1 MKWMKYTIITTEEAC
16 DLVCSMLN
24 DLGITSLEIEDKAP
38 VSPEENGGYFGDVVP
53 DPVYDDHKARVT
65 FYMEVPEEESE
76 EDADREEELLRNV
89 GQGLM
94 DISRFADIG
103 EARIEIG
110 MTAEEDWVNNW
121 KQYFHQFTV
130 DDIRIIPSWE
140 EVPALGDEELILRI
154 DPGTAFGT
162 GKHESTQ
169 LAIRGIRKYIEPGM
183 RVLDIGTG
191 SGILSVIGMK
201 LGAGKAIGTDID
213 PIAVRVA
220 GENAKANG
228 LSVFAGTVSEVPDG
242 SVAFYTGNMLDDEA
256 FCVPFSEQKYPI
268 VVANIL
274 ADVIIPLA
282 PVVRRFLLP
291 GGVFVCSGIINLM
304 EEKTK
309 KAFTDLGYEILNEE
323 RMNDWVSYAVRLP
336 G

>member
-1 MKWMKYTIITTEEAC
+1 MKWNVIRIRTTNDVTDYLAGI
-16 DLVCSMLN
+16 LF
-24 DLGITSLEIEDKAP
+24 DLGFEGIEVTDTVQLSEQEKKAMFIDFLPELDETDKTA
-38 VSPEENGGYFGDVVP
+38 VVTCYT
-53 DPVYDDHKARVT
+53 DI
-65 FYMEVPEEESE
+65 
-76 EDADREEELLRNV
+76 DADPEKKIAQIREELESYRDFLDPDAV
-89 GQGLM
+89 SFETGV
-94 DISRFADIG
+94 
-103 EARIEIG
+103 
-110 MTAEEDWVNNW
+110 TEDTDWINNW
-121 KQYFHQFTV
+121 KQFFKSFAV
-130 DDIRIIPSWE
+130 DDDIYIKPTWE
-140 EVPALGDEELILRI
+140 PMRDELKDKLVIEI

-162 GKHESTQ
+162 GSHETTR
-169 LAIRGIRKYIEPGM
+169 LAIANMKKFLKPGD
-183 RVLDIGTG
+183 RLLDIGTG
-191 SGILSVIGMK
+191 SGILSVIAMK
-201 LGAGKAIGTDID
+201 LGAGKAVGTDID

-220 GENAKANG
+220 GENAAVNG
-228 LSVFAGTVSEVPDG
+228 ISVFDGAVSGVPEG

-282 PVVRRFLLP
+282 PLVRRFLLP

-309 KAFTDLGYEILNEE
+309 KALTDLGYEILNEE

>member
-1 MKWMKYTIITTEEAC
+1 MKWNVIRIRTTNDVTDYLAGILFDLGFTGIEVTDTVQLSEQEKKAMFIDFLPEMDETDKTAVVTCYTEEN
-16 DLVCSMLN
+16 V
-24 DLGITSLEIEDKAP
+24 
-38 VSPEENGGYFGDVVP
+38 
-53 DPVYDDHKARVT
+53 DPGQAI
-65 FYMEVPEEESE
+65 SQI
-76 EDADREEELLRNV
+76 REELEGYRAFLNPDAV
-89 GQGLM
+89 SFETGV
-94 DISRFADIG
+94 
-103 EARIEIG
+103 
-110 MTAEEDWVNNW
+110 TEDTDWINNW
-121 KQYFHQFTV
+121 KQFFKSFAV
-130 DDIRIIPSWE
+130 DEDIYIKPTWE
-140 EVPALGDEELILRI
+140 PMKEEFKDKLVIEI

-162 GKHESTQ
+162 GSHETTR
-169 LAIRGIRKYIEPGM
+169 LAIANMKKYLKPGD
-183 RVLDIGTG
+183 RLLDIGTG

-220 GENAKANG
+220 GENAVANG

-309 KAFTDLGYEILNEE
+309 KALSDLGYEILNEE

>member
-1 MKWMKYTIITTEEAC
+1 MKWNVIRIRTTNDVTDYLAGILFDLGFEGIEVTDTVQLSEQEKKAMFIDFLPELDESDKTAVVTCYTEEN
-16 DLVCSMLN
+16 V
-24 DLGITSLEIEDKAP
+24 
-38 VSPEENGGYFGDVVP
+38 
-53 DPVYDDHKARVT
+53 DPGQAI
-65 FYMEVPEEESE
+65 SQI
-76 EDADREEELLRNV
+76 REEL
-89 GQGLM
+89 
-94 DISRFADIG
+94 
-103 EARIEIG
+103 
-110 MTAEEDWVNNW
+110 EEYRAFLNPDAVSFETGVTEDTDWINNW
-121 KQYFHQFTV
+121 KQFFKSFAV
-130 DDIRIIPSWE
+130 DEDIYIKPTWE
-140 EVPALGDEELILRI
+140 PMKEELKDKLVIEI

-162 GKHESTQ
+162 GSHETTR
-169 LAIRGIRKYIEPGM
+169 LAIANMKKYLKPGD
-183 RVLDIGTG
+183 RLLDIGTG

-220 GENAKANG
+220 GENAEANG

-256 FCVPFSEQKYPI
+256 FCVPFSEQEYPI

-309 KAFTDLGYEILNEE
+309 KALTDLGYEILNEE

>member
-1 MKWMKYTIITTEEAC
+1 MFIDFLPEMDESDKTAVVTCYTEEN
-16 DLVCSMLN
+16 V
-24 DLGITSLEIEDKAP
+24 
-38 VSPEENGGYFGDVVP
+38 
-53 DPVYDDHKARVT
+53 DPGQAI
-65 FYMEVPEEESE
+65 SQI
-76 EDADREEELLRNV
+76 REEL
-89 GQGLM
+89 
-94 DISRFADIG
+94 
-103 EARIEIG
+103 
-110 MTAEEDWVNNW
+110 EEYRAFLNPDAVSFETGVTEDTDWINNW
-121 KQYFHQFTV
+121 KQFFKSFAV
-130 DDIRIIPSWE
+130 DEDIYIKPTWE
-140 EVPALGDEELILRI
+140 PMKEEFKDKLVIEI

-162 GKHESTQ
+162 GSHETTR
-169 LAIRGIRKYIEPGM
+169 LAIANLKKYLKPGD
-183 RVLDIGTG
+183 RLLDIGTG

-220 GENAKANG
+220 GENAEANG

-309 KAFTDLGYEILNEE
+309 KALTDLGYEILNEE

>member
-1 MKWMKYTIITTEEAC
+1 MKWNVIRIRTTNDVTDYLAGILFDLGFTGIEVTDTVQLSEQEKKAMFIDFLPELDESDKTAVVTCYTEEN
-16 DLVCSMLN
+16 V
-24 DLGITSLEIEDKAP
+24 
-38 VSPEENGGYFGDVVP
+38 
-53 DPVYDDHKARVT
+53 DPGQAI
-65 FYMEVPEEESE
+65 SQI
-76 EDADREEELLRNV
+76 REEL
-89 GQGLM
+89 
-94 DISRFADIG
+94 
-103 EARIEIG
+103 
-110 MTAEEDWVNNW
+110 EEYRAFLNPDAVSFETGVTEDTDWINNW
-121 KQYFHQFTV
+121 KQFFKSFAV
-130 DDIRIIPSWE
+130 DEDIYIKPTWE
-140 EVPALGDEELILRI
+140 PMKEEFKDKLVIDI

-162 GKHESTQ
+162 GSHETTR
-169 LAIRGIRKYIEPGM
+169 LAIANMKKYLKPGD
-183 RVLDIGTG
+183 RLLDIGTG

-220 GENAKANG
+220 GENAEANG

-309 KAFTDLGYEILNEE
+309 KALTDLGYEILNEE

>member
-1 MKWMKYTIITTEEAC
+1 MKWNVIRIRTTNDVTDYLAGILFDLGFTGIEVTDTVQLSEQEKKAMFIDFLPELDESDKTAVVTCYTEEN
-16 DLVCSMLN
+16 V
-24 DLGITSLEIEDKAP
+24 
-38 VSPEENGGYFGDVVP
+38 
-53 DPVYDDHKARVT
+53 DPGQAI
-65 FYMEVPEEESE
+65 SQI
-76 EDADREEELLRNV
+76 REEL
-89 GQGLM
+89 
-94 DISRFADIG
+94 
-103 EARIEIG
+103 
-110 MTAEEDWVNNW
+110 EEYRAFLNPDAVSFETGVTEDTDWINNW
-121 KQYFHQFTV
+121 KQFFKSFAV
-130 DDIRIIPSWE
+130 DEDIYINPTWE
-140 EVPALGDEELILRI
+140 PMKEEFKDKLVIEI

-162 GKHESTQ
+162 GSHETTR
-169 LAIRGIRKYIEPGM
+169 LAIANMKKYLKPGD
-183 RVLDIGTG
+183 RLLDIGTG

-220 GENAKANG
+220 GENAEANG

-309 KAFTDLGYEILNEE
+309 KALTDLGYEILNEE

>member
-1 MKWMKYTIITTEEAC
+1 MKWNVIRIRTTNDVTDYLAGILFDLGFTGIEVTDTVQLSEQEKKAMFIDFLPEMDESDKTAVVTCYTEEN
-16 DLVCSMLN
+16 V
-24 DLGITSLEIEDKAP
+24 
-38 VSPEENGGYFGDVVP
+38 
-53 DPVYDDHKARVT
+53 DPGQAI
-65 FYMEVPEEESE
+65 SQI
-76 EDADREEELLRNV
+76 REEL
-89 GQGLM
+89 
-94 DISRFADIG
+94 
-103 EARIEIG
+103 
-110 MTAEEDWVNNW
+110 EEYRAILNPDAVSFETGVTEDTDWINNW
-121 KQYFHQFTV
+121 KQFFKSFAV
-130 DDIRIIPSWE
+130 DEDIYIKPTWE
-140 EVPALGDEELILRI
+140 PMKEDFKDKLVIEI

-162 GKHESTQ
+162 GSHETTR
-169 LAIRGIRKYIEPGM
+169 LAIANMKKYLKPGD
-183 RVLDIGTG
+183 RLLDIGTG

-220 GENAKANG
+220 GENAEANG

-309 KAFTDLGYEILNEE
+309 KALTDLGYEFLNEE

>member
-1 MKWMKYTIITTEEAC
+1 MKWNVIRIRTTNDVTDYLAGILFDLGFTGIEVTDTVQLSEQEKKAMFIDFLPELDESDKTAVVTCYTEENVDPGQAISQIREE
-16 DLVCSMLN
+16 LEEYRAFLN
-24 DLGITSLEIEDKAP
+24 PDA
-38 VSPEENGGYFGDVVP
+38 VSFETG
-53 DPVYDDHKARVT
+53 VT
-65 FYMEVPEEESE
+65 
-76 EDADREEELLRNV
+76 EDADW
-89 GQGLM
+89 
-94 DISRFADIG
+94 I
-103 EARIEIG
+103 
-110 MTAEEDWVNNW
+110 NNW
-121 KQYFHQFTV
+121 KQFFKSFAV
-130 DDIRIIPSWE
+130 DEDIYIKPTWE
-140 EVPALGDEELILRI
+140 PMKEEFKDKLVIEI

-162 GKHESTQ
+162 GSHETTR
-169 LAIRGIRKYIEPGM
+169 LAIANMKKYLKTGD
-183 RVLDIGTG
+183 RLLDIGTG

-220 GENAKANG
+220 GENAEANG

-309 KAFTDLGYEILNEE
+309 KALTDLGYEILNEE
-323 RMNDWVSYAVRLP
+323 RMNDWISYAVRLP

>member
-1 MKWMKYTIITTEEAC
+1 MKWNVIRIRTTNDVTDYLAGILFDLGFTGIEVTDTVQLSEQEKKAMFIDFLPELDESDKTAVVTCYTEEN
-16 DLVCSMLN
+16 V
-24 DLGITSLEIEDKAP
+24 
-38 VSPEENGGYFGDVVP
+38 
-53 DPVYDDHKARVT
+53 DPGQAI
-65 FYMEVPEEESE
+65 SQI
-76 EDADREEELLRNV
+76 REEL
-89 GQGLM
+89 
-94 DISRFADIG
+94 
-103 EARIEIG
+103 
-110 MTAEEDWVNNW
+110 EEYRAFLNPDAVSFETGVTEDTDWINNW
-121 KQYFHQFTV
+121 KQFFKSFAV
-130 DDIRIIPSWE
+130 DEDIYIKPTWE
-140 EVPALGDEELILRI
+140 PMKEEFKDKLVIEI

-162 GKHESTQ
+162 GSHETTR
-169 LAIRGIRKYIEPGM
+169 LAIANMKKYLKPGD
-183 RVLDIGTG
+183 RLLDIGTG

-220 GENAKANG
+220 GENAEANG

-309 KAFTDLGYEILNEE
+309 KALTDLGYEILNEE
-323 RMNDWVSYAVRLP
+323 RMNDWISYAVRLP

>member
-1 MKWMKYTIITTEEAC
+1 MKWNVIRIRTTNDVTDYLAGILFDLGFEGIEVTDTVQLSEQEKKAMFIDFLPELDESDKTAVVTCYTEEN
-16 DLVCSMLN
+16 V
-24 DLGITSLEIEDKAP
+24 
-38 VSPEENGGYFGDVVP
+38 
-53 DPVYDDHKARVT
+53 DPGQAI
-65 FYMEVPEEESE
+65 SQI
-76 EDADREEELLRNV
+76 REEL
-89 GQGLM
+89 
-94 DISRFADIG
+94 
-103 EARIEIG
+103 
-110 MTAEEDWVNNW
+110 EEYRAFLNPDAVSFETGVTEDTDWINNW
-121 KQYFHQFTV
+121 KQFFKSFSV
-130 DDIRIIPSWE
+130 DEDIYIKPTWE
-140 EVPALGDEELILRI
+140 PMKEEFKDKLVIEI

-162 GKHESTQ
+162 GSHETTR
-169 LAIRGIRKYIEPGM
+169 LAIANMKKYLKPGD
-183 RVLDIGTG
+183 RLLDIGTG

-220 GENAKANG
+220 GENAEANG
-228 LSVFAGTVSEVPDG
+228 LSVFEGTVSEVPDG

-309 KAFTDLGYEILNEE
+309 KALTDLGYEILNEE

>member
-1 MKWMKYTIITTEEAC
+1 MKWNVIRIRTTNDVTDYLAGILFDLGFTGIEVTDTVQLSEQEKKAMFIDFLPEMDETDKTAVVTCYTEENV
-16 DLVCSMLN
+16 D
-24 DLGITSLEIEDKAP
+24 
-38 VSPEENGGYFGDVVP
+38 PEQ
-53 DPVYDDHKARVT
+53 AI
-65 FYMEVPEEESE
+65 SQI
-76 EDADREEELLRNV
+76 REELEGYRAFLNPDAV
-89 GQGLM
+89 SFETGV
-94 DISRFADIG
+94 
-103 EARIEIG
+103 
-110 MTAEEDWVNNW
+110 TEDTDWINNW
-121 KQYFHQFTV
+121 KQFFKSFAV
-130 DDIRIIPSWE
+130 DEDIYIKPTWE
-140 EVPALGDEELILRI
+140 PMKEEFKDKLVIEI

-162 GKHESTQ
+162 GSHETTR
-169 LAIRGIRKYIEPGM
+169 LAIANMKKYLKPGD
-183 RVLDIGTG
+183 RLLDIGTG

-220 GENAKANG
+220 GENAEANG

-309 KAFTDLGYEILNEE
+309 KALTDLGYEILNEE

>member
-1 MKWMKYTIITTEEAC
+1 MKWNVIRIRTTNDVTDYLAGILFDLGFEGIEVTDTVQLSEQEKKAMFIDFLPELDETDKTAVVTCYTEEN
-16 DLVCSMLN
+16 V
-24 DLGITSLEIEDKAP
+24 
-38 VSPEENGGYFGDVVP
+38 
-53 DPVYDDHKARVT
+53 DPGQAI
-65 FYMEVPEEESE
+65 SQI
-76 EDADREEELLRNV
+76 REEL
-89 GQGLM
+89 
-94 DISRFADIG
+94 
-103 EARIEIG
+103 
-110 MTAEEDWVNNW
+110 EEYRAFLNPDAVSFETGVTEDTDWINNW
-121 KQYFHQFTV
+121 KQFFKSFAV
-130 DDIRIIPSWE
+130 DEDIYIKPTWE
-140 EVPALGDEELILRI
+140 PMKEEFKDKLVIEI

-162 GKHESTQ
+162 GSHETTR
-169 LAIRGIRKYIEPGM
+169 LAIANMKKYLKPGD
-183 RVLDIGTG
+183 RLLDIGTG

-220 GENAKANG
+220 CENAEANG

-309 KAFTDLGYEILNEE
+309 KALTDLGYKILNEE

>member
-1 MKWMKYTIITTEEAC
+1 MKWNVIRIRTTNDVTDYLAGILFDLGFTGIEVTDTVQLSEQEKKAMFIDFLPELDESDKTAVVTCYTEEN
-16 DLVCSMLN
+16 V
-24 DLGITSLEIEDKAP
+24 
-38 VSPEENGGYFGDVVP
+38 
-53 DPVYDDHKARVT
+53 DPGQAI
-65 FYMEVPEEESE
+65 SQI
-76 EDADREEELLRNV
+76 REEL
-89 GQGLM
+89 
-94 DISRFADIG
+94 
-103 EARIEIG
+103 
-110 MTAEEDWVNNW
+110 EEYRAFLNPDAVSFETGVTEDTDWINNW
-121 KQYFHQFTV
+121 KQYFKSFAV
-130 DDIRIIPSWE
+130 DEDIYIKPTWE
-140 EVPALGDEELILRI
+140 PMKEEFKDKLVIEI

-162 GKHESTQ
+162 GSHETTR
-169 LAIRGIRKYIEPGM
+169 LAIANMKKYLKPGD
-183 RVLDIGTG
+183 RLLDIGTG

-220 GENAKANG
+220 GENAEANG
-228 LSVFAGTVSEVPDG
+228 LSVFAGTVSEAPDG

-309 KAFTDLGYEILNEE
+309 KALTDLGYKILNEE

>member
-1 MKWMKYTIITTEEAC
+1 MKWNVIRIRTTNDVTDYMAGI
-16 DLVCSMLN
+16 LF
-24 DLGITSLEIEDKAP
+24 DLGFEGIEVTDTVQLSEQEKKAMFIDFLPELDETDKTA
-38 VSPEENGGYFGDVVP
+38 VVTCYTDIDADPEE
-53 DPVYDDHKARVT
+53 KIAQI
-65 FYMEVPEEESE
+65 
-76 EDADREEELLRNV
+76 REELESYRDFLDPDAV
-89 GQGLM
+89 SFETGV
-94 DISRFADIG
+94 
-103 EARIEIG
+103 
-110 MTAEEDWVNNW
+110 TEDTDWINNW
-121 KQYFHQFTV
+121 KQFFKSFAV
-130 DDIRIIPSWE
+130 DDDIYIKPTWE
-140 EVPALGDEELILRI
+140 PMRDELKDKLVIEI

-162 GKHESTQ
+162 GSHETTR
-169 LAIRGIRKYIEPGM
+169 LAIANMKKFLKPGD
-183 RVLDIGTG
+183 RLLDIGTG
-191 SGILSVIGMK
+191 SGILSVIAMK
-201 LGAGKAIGTDID
+201 LGAGKAVGTDID

-220 GENAKANG
+220 GENAAVNG
-228 LSVFAGTVSEVPDG
+228 ISVFDGAVSGVPEG

-282 PVVRRFLLP
+282 PLVRRFLLP

-309 KAFTDLGYEILNEE
+309 KALTDLGYEILNEE

>member
-1 MKWMKYTIITTEEAC
+1 MKWNVIRIRTTNDVTDYLAGILFDLGFTGIEVTDTVQLSEQEKKAMFIDFLPEMDESDKTAVVTCYTEEN
-16 DLVCSMLN
+16 V
-24 DLGITSLEIEDKAP
+24 
-38 VSPEENGGYFGDVVP
+38 
-53 DPVYDDHKARVT
+53 DPGQAI
-65 FYMEVPEEESE
+65 SQI
-76 EDADREEELLRNV
+76 REEL
-89 GQGLM
+89 
-94 DISRFADIG
+94 
-103 EARIEIG
+103 
-110 MTAEEDWVNNW
+110 EEYRAILNPDAVSFETGVTEDTDWINNW
-121 KQYFHQFTV
+121 KQFFKSFAV
-130 DDIRIIPSWE
+130 DEDIYIKPTWE
-140 EVPALGDEELILRI
+140 PMKEEFKDKLVIEI

-162 GKHESTQ
+162 GSHETTR
-169 LAIRGIRKYIEPGM
+169 LAIANMKKYLKPGD
-183 RVLDIGTG
+183 RLLDIGTG

-220 GENAKANG
+220 GENAEANG

-309 KAFTDLGYEILNEE
+309 KALTDLGYEILNEE
-323 RMNDWVSYAVRLP
+323 CMNDWVSYAVRLP

>member
-1 MKWMKYTIITTEEAC
+1 MKWNVIRIRTTNDVTDYLAGILFDLGFTGIEVTDTVQLSEQEKKAMFIDFLPEMDESDKTAVVTCYTEEN
-16 DLVCSMLN
+16 V
-24 DLGITSLEIEDKAP
+24 
-38 VSPEENGGYFGDVVP
+38 
-53 DPVYDDHKARVT
+53 DPGQAI
-65 FYMEVPEEESE
+65 SQI
-76 EDADREEELLRNV
+76 REEL
-89 GQGLM
+89 
-94 DISRFADIG
+94 
-103 EARIEIG
+103 
-110 MTAEEDWVNNW
+110 EEYRAILNPDAVSFETGVTEDTDWINNW
-121 KQYFHQFTV
+121 KQFFKSFSV
-130 DDIRIIPSWE
+130 DEDIYIKPTWE
-140 EVPALGDEELILRI
+140 PMKEEFMDKLVIEI

-162 GKHESTQ
+162 GSHETTR
-169 LAIRGIRKYIEPGM
+169 LAIANMKKYLKPGD
-183 RVLDIGTG
+183 RLLDIGTG

-220 GENAKANG
+220 GENAEANG
-228 LSVFAGTVSEVPDG
+228 LSVFAGAVSEVPDG

-309 KAFTDLGYEILNEE
+309 KALTDLGYEILNEE

>member
-1 MKWMKYTIITTEEAC
+1 MKWNVIRIRTTNDVTDYLAGILFDLGFEGIEVTDTVQLSEQEKKAMFIDFLPELDESDKTAVVTCYTEENVNPDTA
-16 DLVCSMLN
+16 
-24 DLGITSLEIEDKAP
+24 IAQIREELEAYRDFLD
-38 VSPEENGGYFGDVVP
+38 PE
-53 DPVYDDHKARVT
+53 AVT
-65 FYMEVPEEESE
+65 FETGVT
-76 EDADREEELLRNV
+76 ED
-89 GQGLM
+89 
-94 DISRFADIG
+94 
-103 EARIEIG
+103 
-110 MTAEEDWVNNW
+110 TDWINNW
-121 KQYFHQFTV
+121 KQFFKSFAV
-130 DDIRIIPSWE
+130 DDDIFIKPTWE
-140 EVPALGDEELILRI
+140 PMKEELKDKLVIEI

-162 GKHESTQ
+162 GSHETTR
-169 LAIRGIRKYIEPGM
+169 LAIANMKKYLKPGD
-183 RVLDIGTG
+183 RLLDIGTG

-220 GENAKANG
+220 AENAEVNG
-228 LSVFAGTVSEVPDG
+228 ISVFEGEISDVPEG
-242 SVAFYTGNMLDDEA
+242 SVAFYAGNMLDDEV
-256 FCVPFSEQKYPI
+256 FCKPFSEQKYPI

-282 PVVRRFLLP
+282 PIVRRFLLP

-309 KAFTDLGYEILNEE
+309 KALTDLGYEILNEE

>member
-1 MKWMKYTIITTEEAC
+1 MKWNVIRIRTTNDVTDYLAGI
-16 DLVCSMLN
+16 LF
-24 DLGITSLEIEDKAP
+24 DLGFEGIEVTDTVQLSEQEKKAMFIDFLPELDETDKTA
-38 VSPEENGGYFGDVVP
+38 VVTCYTDIDADPEE
-53 DPVYDDHKARVT
+53 KIAQI
-65 FYMEVPEEESE
+65 
-76 EDADREEELLRNV
+76 REELESYRDFLDPDAV
-89 GQGLM
+89 SFETGV
-94 DISRFADIG
+94 
-103 EARIEIG
+103 
-110 MTAEEDWVNNW
+110 TEDTDWINNW
-121 KQYFHQFTV
+121 KQFFKSFAV
-130 DDIRIIPSWE
+130 DDDIYIKPTWE
-140 EVPALGDEELILRI
+140 PMRDELKDKLVIEI

-162 GKHESTQ
+162 GSHETTR
-169 LAIRGIRKYIEPGM
+169 LAIANMKKFLKPGD
-183 RVLDIGTG
+183 RLLDIGTG
-191 SGILSVIGMK
+191 SGILSVIAMK
-201 LGAGKAIGTDID
+201 LGAGKAVGTDID

-220 GENAKANG
+220 GENAAVNG
-228 LSVFAGTVSEVPDG
+228 ISVFDGAVSGVPEG

-282 PVVRRFLLP
+282 PLVRRFLLP

-309 KAFTDLGYEILNEE
+309 KALTDLGYEILNEE

>member
-1 MKWMKYTIITTEEAC
+1 MKWNVIRIRTTNDVTDYLAGILFDLGFEGIEVTDTVQLSEQEKKAMFIDFLPELDETDKTAVVTCYTEEN
-16 DLVCSMLN
+16 V
-24 DLGITSLEIEDKAP
+24 
-38 VSPEENGGYFGDVVP
+38 
-53 DPVYDDHKARVT
+53 DPGQAI
-65 FYMEVPEEESE
+65 SQI
-76 EDADREEELLRNV
+76 REEL
-89 GQGLM
+89 
-94 DISRFADIG
+94 
-103 EARIEIG
+103 
-110 MTAEEDWVNNW
+110 EEYRAFLNPDAVSFETGVTEDTDWINNW
-121 KQYFHQFTV
+121 KQFFKSFAV
-130 DDIRIIPSWE
+130 DEDIYIKPTWE
-140 EVPALGDEELILRI
+140 PMKEEFKDKLVIEI

-162 GKHESTQ
+162 GSHETTR
-169 LAIRGIRKYIEPGM
+169 LAIANMKKYLKPGD
-183 RVLDIGTG
+183 RLLDIGTG

-220 GENAKANG
+220 GENAEVNG
-228 LSVFAGTVSEVPDG
+228 ISVFEGAVSEVPDG

-309 KAFTDLGYEILNEE
+309 KALTDLGYKILNEE

>member
-1 MKWMKYTIITTEEAC
+1 MKWNVIRIRTTNDVTDYLAGILFDLGFTGIEVTDTVQLSEQEKKAMFIDFLPEMDESDKTAVVTCYTEEN
-16 DLVCSMLN
+16 V
-24 DLGITSLEIEDKAP
+24 
-38 VSPEENGGYFGDVVP
+38 
-53 DPVYDDHKARVT
+53 DPGQAI
-65 FYMEVPEEESE
+65 SQI
-76 EDADREEELLRNV
+76 REEL
-89 GQGLM
+89 
-94 DISRFADIG
+94 
-103 EARIEIG
+103 
-110 MTAEEDWVNNW
+110 EEYRAFLNPDAVSFETGVTEDTDWINNW
-121 KQYFHQFTV
+121 KQFFKSFAV
-130 DDIRIIPSWE
+130 DEDIYIKPTWE
-140 EVPALGDEELILRI
+140 PMKEEFKDKLVIEI

-162 GKHESTQ
+162 GSHETTR
-169 LAIRGIRKYIEPGM
+169 LAIANMKKYLKPGD
-183 RVLDIGTG
+183 RLLDIGTG

-220 GENAKANG
+220 GENAEANG
-228 LSVFAGTVSEVPDG
+228 LSVFAGAVSEVPDG

-309 KAFTDLGYEILNEE
+309 KALTDLGYEILNEE

>member
-1 MKWMKYTIITTEEAC
+1 MKWNVIRIRTTNDVTDYLAGILFDLGFEGIEITDTVQLSEQEKKAMFIDFLPELDESDKTAVVTCYTEENVDPGQAISQIRKE
-16 DLVCSMLN
+16 LEEYRAFLN
-24 DLGITSLEIEDKAP
+24 PDAVSFETGVTED
-38 VSPEENGGYFGDVVP
+38 
-53 DPVYDDHKARVT
+53 T
-65 FYMEVPEEESE
+65 
-76 EDADREEELLRNV
+76 
-89 GQGLM
+89 
-94 DISRFADIG
+94 
-103 EARIEIG
+103 
-110 MTAEEDWVNNW
+110 DWINNW
-121 KQYFHQFTV
+121 KQFFKSFAV
-130 DDIRIIPSWE
+130 DEDIYIKPTWE
-140 EVPALGDEELILRI
+140 PMKEEFKDKLVIEI

-162 GKHESTQ
+162 GSHETTR
-169 LAIRGIRKYIEPGM
+169 LAIANMKKYLKPGD
-183 RVLDIGTG
+183 RLLDIGTG

-213 PIAVRVA
+213 QIAVRVA
-220 GENAKANG
+220 GENAEANG

-309 KAFTDLGYEILNEE
+309 KALTDLGYEILNEE

>member
-1 MKWMKYTIITTEEAC
+1 MKWNVIRIRTTNDVTDYLAGILFDLGFEGIEVTDTVQLSEQEKKAMFIDFLPELDESDKTAVVTCYTEEN
-16 DLVCSMLN
+16 V
-24 DLGITSLEIEDKAP
+24 
-38 VSPEENGGYFGDVVP
+38 
-53 DPVYDDHKARVT
+53 DPRQAI
-65 FYMEVPEEESE
+65 SQI
-76 EDADREEELLRNV
+76 REEL
-89 GQGLM
+89 
-94 DISRFADIG
+94 
-103 EARIEIG
+103 
-110 MTAEEDWVNNW
+110 EEYRAFLNPDAVSFETGVTEDTDWINNW
-121 KQYFHQFTV
+121 KQFFKSFAV
-130 DDIRIIPSWE
+130 DEDIYIKPTWE
-140 EVPALGDEELILRI
+140 PMKEEFKDKLVIEI

-162 GKHESTQ
+162 GSHETTR
-169 LAIRGIRKYIEPGM
+169 LAIANMKKYLKPGD
-183 RVLDIGTG
+183 RLLDIGTG

-220 GENAKANG
+220 GENAEANG
-228 LSVFAGTVSEVPDG
+228 ISVFEGAVSEIPDG

-309 KAFTDLGYEILNEE
+309 KALTDLGYEILNEE

>member
-1 MKWMKYTIITTEEAC
+1 MKWNVIRIRTTNDVTDYLAGILFDLGFTGIEVTDTVQLSEQEKKAMFIDFLPEMDESDKTAVVTCYTEEN
-16 DLVCSMLN
+16 V
-24 DLGITSLEIEDKAP
+24 
-38 VSPEENGGYFGDVVP
+38 
-53 DPVYDDHKARVT
+53 DPGQAI
-65 FYMEVPEEESE
+65 SQIC
-76 EDADREEELLRNV
+76 EEL
-89 GQGLM
+89 
-94 DISRFADIG
+94 
-103 EARIEIG
+103 
-110 MTAEEDWVNNW
+110 EEYRAFLNPDAVSFETGVTEDTDWINNW
-121 KQYFHQFTV
+121 KQFFKSFAV
-130 DDIRIIPSWE
+130 DEDIYIKPTWE
-140 EVPALGDEELILRI
+140 PMKEEFKDKLVIEI

-162 GKHESTQ
+162 GSHETTR
-169 LAIRGIRKYIEPGM
+169 LAIANMKKYLKPGD
-183 RVLDIGTG
+183 RLLDIGTG

-220 GENAKANG
+220 GENAEANG
-228 LSVFAGTVSEVPDG
+228 LSVFEGKVSEVPDG

-309 KAFTDLGYEILNEE
+309 KALTDLGYEILNEE

>member
-1 MKWMKYTIITTEEAC
+1 MKWNVIRIRTTNDVTDYLAGILFDLGFEGIEVTDTVQLSEQEKKAMFIDFLPELDESDKTAVVTCYTEEN
-16 DLVCSMLN
+16 V
-24 DLGITSLEIEDKAP
+24 
-38 VSPEENGGYFGDVVP
+38 
-53 DPVYDDHKARVT
+53 DP
-65 FYMEVPEEESE
+65 
-76 EDADREEELLRNV
+76 EDAINKIREELESYRAFLDPDAV
-89 GQGLM
+89 SFETGV
-94 DISRFADIG
+94 
-103 EARIEIG
+103 
-110 MTAEEDWVNNW
+110 TEDTDWINNW
-121 KQYFHQFTV
+121 KQFFKPFSV
-130 DDIRIIPSWE
+130 DDDIFIKPTWE
-140 EVPALGDEELILRI
+140 PMKEEFKDKLVIEI

-162 GKHESTQ
+162 GSHETTR
-169 LAIRGIRKYIEPGM
+169 LAIANMKKYLKPGD
-183 RVLDIGTG
+183 RLLDIGTG

-220 GENAKANG
+220 AENATVNG
-228 LSVFAGTVSEVPDG
+228 LSVFDGSVNEVPDG

-256 FCVPFSEQKYPI
+256 FCEPFSSEKYPI

-309 KAFTDLGYEILNEE
+309 KALTDLGYEILNEE

>member
-1 MKWMKYTIITTEEAC
+1 MKWNVIRIRTTNDVTDYLAGILFDLGFEGIEVTDTVQLSEQEKKAMFIDFLPELDESDRTAVVTCYTEEN
-16 DLVCSMLN
+16 V
-24 DLGITSLEIEDKAP
+24 
-38 VSPEENGGYFGDVVP
+38 
-53 DPVYDDHKARVT
+53 DPGQAI
-65 FYMEVPEEESE
+65 SQI
-76 EDADREEELLRNV
+76 REEL
-89 GQGLM
+89 
-94 DISRFADIG
+94 
-103 EARIEIG
+103 
-110 MTAEEDWVNNW
+110 EEYRAILNPDAVSFETGVTEDTDWINNW
-121 KQYFHQFTV
+121 KQFFKSFAV
-130 DDIRIIPSWE
+130 DEDIYIKPTWE
-140 EVPALGDEELILRI
+140 PMKEDFKDKLVIEI

-162 GKHESTQ
+162 GSHETTR
-169 LAIRGIRKYIEPGM
+169 LAIANMKKYLKPGD
-183 RVLDIGTG
+183 RLLDIGTG

-220 GENAKANG
+220 GENAEVNG
-228 LSVFAGTVSEVPDG
+228 ISVFEGAVSEVPDG

-309 KAFTDLGYEILNEE
+309 KALTDLGYEILNEE

>member
-1 MKWMKYTIITTEEAC
+1 MKWNVIRIRTTNDVTDYLAGILFDLGFEGIEVTDTVQLSEQEKKAMFIDFLPELDESDKTAVVTCYTEE
-16 DLVCSMLN
+16 
-24 DLGITSLEIEDKAP
+24 
-38 VSPEENGGYFGDVVP
+38 DVNP
-53 DPVYDDHKARVT
+53 
-65 FYMEVPEEESE
+65 
-76 EDADREEELLRNV
+76 EDAITEIREELESYRAFLDPDAV
-89 GQGLM
+89 SFETGV
-94 DISRFADIG
+94 
-103 EARIEIG
+103 
-110 MTAEEDWVNNW
+110 TEDTDWINNW
-121 KQYFHQFTV
+121 KQFFKSFSV
-130 DDIRIIPSWE
+130 DDDIFIKPTWE
-140 EVPALGDEELILRI
+140 PMKDEFKNKLVIEI

-162 GKHESTQ
+162 GSHETTR
-169 LAIRGIRKYIEPGM
+169 LAIANMKKYLKPGD
-183 RVLDIGTG
+183 RLLDIGTG

-220 GENAKANG
+220 AENATVNG
-228 LSVFAGTVSEVPDG
+228 LSVFDGAVSEVPDG

-256 FCVPFSEQKYPI
+256 FCEPFSSEKYPI

-309 KAFTDLGYEILNEE
+309 KALTDLGFEILNEE

>member
-1 MKWMKYTIITTEEAC
+1 MKWNVIRIRTTNDVTDYLAGILFDLGFTGIEVTDTVQLSEQEKKAMFIDFLPELDESDKTAVVTCYTEEN
-16 DLVCSMLN
+16 V
-24 DLGITSLEIEDKAP
+24 
-38 VSPEENGGYFGDVVP
+38 
-53 DPVYDDHKARVT
+53 DPGQAI
-65 FYMEVPEEESE
+65 SQI
-76 EDADREEELLRNV
+76 REEL
-89 GQGLM
+89 
-94 DISRFADIG
+94 
-103 EARIEIG
+103 
-110 MTAEEDWVNNW
+110 EEYRAFLNPDAVSFETGVTEDTDWINNW
-121 KQYFHQFTV
+121 KQFFKSFAV
-130 DDIRIIPSWE
+130 DEDIYIKPTWE
-140 EVPALGDEELILRI
+140 PMKEEFKDKLVIEI

-162 GKHESTQ
+162 GSHETTR
-169 LAIRGIRKYIEPGM
+169 LAIANMKKYLKPGD
-183 RVLDIGTG
+183 RLLDIGTG

-220 GENAKANG
+220 GENAEANG

-309 KAFTDLGYEILNEE
+309 KALSDLGYEILNEE

>member
-1 MKWMKYTIITTEEAC
+1 MKWNVIRIRTTNDVTDYLAGILFDLGFTGIEVTDTVQLSEQEKKAMFIDFLPELDETDKTAVVTCYTEEN
-16 DLVCSMLN
+16 V
-24 DLGITSLEIEDKAP
+24 
-38 VSPEENGGYFGDVVP
+38 
-53 DPVYDDHKARVT
+53 DPGQAI
-65 FYMEVPEEESE
+65 SQI
-76 EDADREEELLRNV
+76 REEL
-89 GQGLM
+89 
-94 DISRFADIG
+94 
-103 EARIEIG
+103 
-110 MTAEEDWVNNW
+110 EEYRAFLNPDAVSFETGVTEDTDWINNW
-121 KQYFHQFTV
+121 KQFFKSFSV
-130 DDIRIIPSWE
+130 DEDIYIKPTWE
-140 EVPALGDEELILRI
+140 PMKEEFKDKLVIEI

-162 GKHESTQ
+162 GSHETTR
-169 LAIRGIRKYIEPGM
+169 LAIANMKKYLKPGD
-183 RVLDIGTG
+183 RLLDIGTG

-220 GENAKANG
+220 GENAEANG

-309 KAFTDLGYEILNEE
+309 KALTGLGYEILNEE
-323 RMNDWVSYAVRLP
+323 RMNDWISYAVRLP

>member
-1 MKWMKYTIITTEEAC
+1 MKWNVIRIRTTNDVTDYLAGILFDLGFTGIEVTDTVQLSEQEKKAMFIDFLPDMDESDKTAVVTCYTEEN
-16 DLVCSMLN
+16 V
-24 DLGITSLEIEDKAP
+24 
-38 VSPEENGGYFGDVVP
+38 
-53 DPVYDDHKARVT
+53 DPGQAI
-65 FYMEVPEEESE
+65 SQI
-76 EDADREEELLRNV
+76 REEL
-89 GQGLM
+89 
-94 DISRFADIG
+94 
-103 EARIEIG
+103 
-110 MTAEEDWVNNW
+110 EEYRAILNPDAVSFETGVTEDTDWINNW
-121 KQYFHQFTV
+121 KQFFKSFAV
-130 DDIRIIPSWE
+130 DEDIYIKPTWE
-140 EVPALGDEELILRI
+140 PMKEDFKDKLVIEI

-162 GKHESTQ
+162 GSHETTR
-169 LAIRGIRKYIEPGM
+169 LAIANMKKYLKPGD
-183 RVLDIGTG
+183 RLLDIGTG

-220 GENAKANG
+220 GENAEANG

-309 KAFTDLGYEILNEE
+309 KALTDLGYEILNEE

>member
-1 MKWMKYTIITTEEAC
+1 MKWNVIRIRTTNDVTDYLAGILFDLGFDGIEVTDTVQLSEQEKKAMFIDFLPELDESDKTAVVTCYTEEN
-16 DLVCSMLN
+16 V
-24 DLGITSLEIEDKAP
+24 
-38 VSPEENGGYFGDVVP
+38 
-53 DPVYDDHKARVT
+53 DP
-65 FYMEVPEEESE
+65 
-76 EDADREEELLRNV
+76 EDAIAQIKEELESYRAFLDPDAV
-89 GQGLM
+89 SFETGV
-94 DISRFADIG
+94 
-103 EARIEIG
+103 
-110 MTAEEDWVNNW
+110 TEDTDWINNW
-121 KQYFHQFTV
+121 KQFFKSFSV
-130 DDIRIIPSWE
+130 DDDIFIKPTWE
-140 EVPALGDEELILRI
+140 PMKDEFKNKLVIEI

-162 GKHESTQ
+162 GSHETTR
-169 LAIRGIRKYIEPGM
+169 LAISNMKKYLKPGDSL
-183 RVLDIGTG
+183 LDIGTG

-220 GENAKANG
+220 AENATVNG
-228 LSVFAGTVSEVPDG
+228 LSVFDGAVSEVPDG

-256 FCVPFSEQKYPI
+256 FCEPFSSEKYPI

-309 KAFTDLGYEILNEE
+309 KALTDLGYEILNEE

>member
-1 MKWMKYTIITTEEAC
+1 MKWNVIRIRTTNDVTDYLAGILFDLGFTGIEVTDTVQLSEQEKKAMFIDFLPEMDESDKTAVVTCYTEEN
-16 DLVCSMLN
+16 V
-24 DLGITSLEIEDKAP
+24 
-38 VSPEENGGYFGDVVP
+38 
-53 DPVYDDHKARVT
+53 DPGQAI
-65 FYMEVPEEESE
+65 SQI
-76 EDADREEELLRNV
+76 REEL
-89 GQGLM
+89 
-94 DISRFADIG
+94 
-103 EARIEIG
+103 
-110 MTAEEDWVNNW
+110 EEYRAFLNPDAVSFETGVTEDTDWINNW
-121 KQYFHQFTV
+121 KQFFKSFAV
-130 DDIRIIPSWE
+130 DEDIYIKPTWE
-140 EVPALGDEELILRI
+140 PMKEEFKDKLVIEI

-162 GKHESTQ
+162 GSHETTR
-169 LAIRGIRKYIEPGM
+169 LAIANMKKYLKPGD
-183 RVLDIGTG
+183 RLLDIGTG

-220 GENAKANG
+220 GENAEANG
-228 LSVFAGTVSEVPDG
+228 LSVFEGAVSEVPDG

-256 FCVPFSEQKYPI
+256 FCVPFSGQKYPI

-309 KAFTDLGYEILNEE
+309 KALTDLGYEILNEE

>member
-1 MKWMKYTIITTEEAC
+1 MKWNVIRIRTTNDVTDYLAGILFDLGFEGIEVTDTVQLSEQEKKAMFIDFLPELDESDKTAVVTCYTEEN
-16 DLVCSMLN
+16 V
-24 DLGITSLEIEDKAP
+24 
-38 VSPEENGGYFGDVVP
+38 
-53 DPVYDDHKARVT
+53 DPGQAI
-65 FYMEVPEEESE
+65 SQI
-76 EDADREEELLRNV
+76 REEL
-89 GQGLM
+89 
-94 DISRFADIG
+94 
-103 EARIEIG
+103 
-110 MTAEEDWVNNW
+110 EEYRAFLNPDAVSFETGVTEDTDWINNW
-121 KQYFHQFTV
+121 KQFFKSFAV
-130 DDIRIIPSWE
+130 DEDIYIKPTWE
-140 EVPALGDEELILRI
+140 PMKEEFKDKLVIEI

-162 GKHESTQ
+162 GSHETTR
-169 LAIRGIRKYIEPGM
+169 LAIANMKKYLKPGD
-183 RVLDIGTG
+183 RLLDIGTG

-220 GENAKANG
+220 GENAEANG
-228 LSVFAGTVSEVPDG
+228 LSVFAGAVSEVPDG

-309 KAFTDLGYEILNEE
+309 KALTDLGYEILNEE

>member
-1 MKWMKYTIITTEEAC
+1 MKWNVIRIRTTNDVTDYLAGILFDLGFTGIEVTDTVQLSEQEKKAMFIDFLPEMDESDKTAVVTCYTEEN
-16 DLVCSMLN
+16 V
-24 DLGITSLEIEDKAP
+24 
-38 VSPEENGGYFGDVVP
+38 
-53 DPVYDDHKARVT
+53 DPGQAI
-65 FYMEVPEEESE
+65 SQI
-76 EDADREEELLRNV
+76 REEL
-89 GQGLM
+89 
-94 DISRFADIG
+94 
-103 EARIEIG
+103 
-110 MTAEEDWVNNW
+110 EEYRAFLNPDAVSFETGVTEDTDWINNW
-121 KQYFHQFTV
+121 KQFFKSFAV
-130 DDIRIIPSWE
+130 DEDIYIKPTWE
-140 EVPALGDEELILRI
+140 PMKEEFKDKLVIEI

-162 GKHESTQ
+162 GSHETTR
-169 LAIRGIRKYIEPGM
+169 LAIANMKKYLKTGD
-183 RVLDIGTG
+183 RLLDIGTG

-220 GENAKANG
+220 GENAEVNG
-228 LSVFAGTVSEVPDG
+228 ISVFEGAVSEVPDG

-309 KAFTDLGYEILNEE
+309 KALTDLGYEILNEE